1 VRDEVQRIS
10 AQLERESYIADPA
23 IATSIWLAMSLG
35 RPLLVEGHAGVGKT
49 EIAKVLARVLD
60 TELIRLQ
67 CYEGLDA
74 TTALYEW
81 NFPRQMLRLR
91 LEEGTGRTVEER
103 EASIFERSFLLE
115 RPLLRAITHEGR
127 APVLLIDEVDRADE
141 EFEAFLLE
149 VLSDFQVTVPEIGTI
164 RATHR
169 PYVVL
174 TSNRTRELSD
184 ALRRRCL
191 FLWIDHPPVEKETR
205 IVRAK
210 VPGIDER
217 LTREVTA
224 FVQSLRQMDLSRTPG
239 VAETLDWAA
248 ALVKMHASAL
258 DESLIRET
266 MGCVVKDQGDMRRVE
281 AALREPGLP
290 ALLRQA
296 S

>member
-1 VRDEVQRIS
+1 
-10 AQLERESYIADPA
+10 
-23 IATSIWLAMSLG
+23 
-35 RPLLVEGHAGVGKT
+35 
-49 EIAKVLARVLD
+49 
-60 TELIRLQ
+60 
-67 CYEGLDA
+67 
-74 TTALYEW
+74 
-81 NFPRQMLRLR
+81 
-91 LEEGTGRTVEER
+91 
-103 EASIFERSFLLE
+103 
-115 RPLLRAITHEGR
+115 
-127 APVLLIDEVDRADE
+127 
-141 EFEAFLLE
+141 
-149 VLSDFQVTVPEIGTI
+149 
-164 RATHR
+164 
-169 PYVVL
+169 
-174 TSNRTRELSD
+174 
-184 ALRRRCL
+184 
-191 FLWIDHPPVEKETR
+191 
-205 IVRAK
+205 VRAK